1 MMRMMIVGSKMT
13 RMQQVKSYYLK
24 NVRDYIL
31 KNILFIVEDA
41 SLMKKI
47 TKRFIVMNSLIQWCR
62 VVEKIISQR
71 YIVNVFILHIY

>member
-1 MMRMMIVGSKMT
+1 
-13 RMQQVKSYYLK
+13 
-24 NVRDYIL
+24 
-31 KNILFIVEDA
+31 
-41 SLMKKI
+41 LMKKI